1 MKKVLAI
8 LLIALFV
15 VTLCAGLGCAKKE
28 QPKEGTTT
36 EEAAPAPAPETAPTD
51 TTGTSGTGTTGGN

>member
-1 MKKVLAI
+1 MKKAIAI

-28 QPKEGTTT
+28 QPKEETTT
-36 EEAAPAPAPETAPTD
+36 PETTPAPAPETAPTD
-51 TTGTSGTGTTGGN
+51 TTGAAGTGTMGGK